1 MVNITLRVL
10 SKPDVDSLSTIYKV
24 GANCLSAWLL
34 AVWSVCKPTIVLQN
48 LGLDWDERVLP
59 SIGNEIVKAA
69 VAQYNAEQLL
79 TQRDRVSRAVSM
91 FKDKYTVD
99 C

>member
-1 MVNITLRVL
+1 MPVTVF
-10 SKPDVDSLSTIYKV
+10 
-24 GANCLSAWLL
+24 
-34 AVWSVCKPTIVLQN
+34 LQN

-79 TQRDRVSRAVSM
+79 TQRDRVSRAVSSCGVSNSRS
-91 FKDKYTVD
+91 F
-99 C
+99 

>member
-10 SKPDVDSLSTIYKV
+10 SKPDVESLSTIYKV
-24 GANCLSAWLL
+24 RVSCLPAWLL
-34 AVWSVCKPTIVLQN
+34 AVWTVSELMLVLQN

-69 VAQYNAEQLL
+69 VAQYNAE
-79 TQRDRVSRAVSM
+79 
-91 FKDKYTVD
+91 
-99 C
+99 